1 MNPQK
6 TVIITGGTRGLG
18 RAAAAFLLDA
28 GWQVALNYVESI
40 DAAKALEESYGD
52 RLLAFRGSIAS
63 EEDNQRFLEAVLN
76 RFGCIDALVNNAGL
90 SLNGLLTDNS
100 SQEIRN
106 LVETNILGT
115 LSLTRLA
122 IPELLK
128 SKGVII
134 NISSIWGLKGASCET
149 AYAMTK
155 GALQQ
160 LTTSLARELGPSG
173 VRTIAVAP
181 GLIGTEMNE
190 GLEVEDFIRDIP
202 LGRMGTPEEVARLIA
217 FLLESTYINGA
228 TFVIDGG
235 YAM

>member
-1 MNPQK
+1 
-6 TVIITGGTRGLG
+6 
-18 RAAAAFLLDA
+18 
-28 GWQVALNYVESI
+28 
-40 DAAKALEESYGD
+40 
-52 RLLAFRGSIAS
+52 
-63 EEDNQRFLEAVLN
+63 
-76 RFGCIDALVNNAGL
+76 
-90 SLNGLLTDNS
+90 
-100 SQEIRN
+100 
-106 LVETNILGT
+106 
-115 LSLTRLA
+115 
-122 IPELLK
+122 
-128 SKGVII
+128 
-134 NISSIWGLKGASCET
+134 
-149 AYAMTK
+149 MTK